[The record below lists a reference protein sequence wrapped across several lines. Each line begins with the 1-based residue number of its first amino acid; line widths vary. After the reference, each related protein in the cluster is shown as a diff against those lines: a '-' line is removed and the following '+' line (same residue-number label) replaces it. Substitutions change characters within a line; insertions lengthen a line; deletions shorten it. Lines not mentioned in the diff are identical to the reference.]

1 MSEANIYSLHT
12 INISRT
18 PGIFDK
24 PLIEQIYIENWI
36 DKNMIGYYNIARL
49 LYHGLSVS

>member
-1 MSEANIYSLHT
+1 MIVEANIYSLHT

-24 PLIEQIYIENWI
+24 PLIGQIYVDNWI
-36 DKNMIGYYNIARL
+36 DKKMFYKN
-49 LYHGLSVS
+49 